1 MRLLLMQLPW
11 RFIVAMAITALAL
24 CVAYELSG
32 EARYF
37 ADRTFVWPIERM
49 LRSIW

>member
-24 CVAYELSG
+24 QLAYDLSG

-49 LRSIW
+49 LRSMW